1 MPLISEGSLKSL
13 KCCKAYLPRK
23 RAVNLA
29 SDICSKARNILVH
42 VAEIQ
47 SFKALQSHIFRQG
60 ESVPDISF
68 PVTKPW
74 GINSDGNCLI
84 ASVFSPSDKLLHK
97 VPVLEY
103 LNMAMAVNR
112 GRSNL
117 RENKVR
123 MCVTL
128 GMMIILK
135 VERNGVLVHS
145 S

>member
-1 MPLISEGSLKSL
+1 
-13 KCCKAYLPRK
+13 
-23 RAVNLA
+23 
-29 SDICSKARNILVH
+29 
-42 VAEIQ
+42 
-47 SFKALQSHIFRQG
+47 
-60 ESVPDISF
+60 
-68 PVTKPW
+68 VTKPW